1 MNQNHCKSR
10 YILATVLLCMF
21 FSFELLAQNVKF
33 SFKNTPIKTILVEV
47 SEQTGFKFI
56 YSNALDIVNN
66 SINFEMSADK
76 KDIVNILQ
84 KLFTGQSVSWKI
96 EGNQVVIA
104 PSEMISQKSGKQNQ
118 DSKLSG
124 KISDCATVTAV

>member
-76 KDIVNILQ
+76 KDIGNILQ

-104 PSEMISQKSGKQNQ
+104 PKEVIAQNKQDNMGGGQ
-118 DSKLSG
+118 IAG
-124 KISDCATVTAV
+124 YHFRQIYR

>member
-1 MNQNHCKSR
+1 
-10 YILATVLLCMF
+10 MF

-76 KDIVNILQ
+76 KDIGNILQ

-104 PSEMISQKSGKQNQ
+104 PKEVIAQNEQ
-118 DSKLSG
+118 DSIRG
-124 KISDCATVTAV
+124 GQIAGCHFRQIYR